1 MHFRSIIFTLSLILL
16 TGCLSLAQPSKR
28 HREEASARA
37 TEELVAHRSKLEGV
51 TFLVLA
57 SDRPASYEVSSQD
70 DKFYFKFVDP
80 KTGVGLATGISEDGY
95 LITAAHVTTRQH
107 CYVVGWM
114 EGKPAVFPARVVY
127 KQLGREF
134 GEDLAILRVDK
145 RLDCPI
151 QLGTLDSA
159 GSEIYAFALDRQA
172 GVKFTAVAGK
182 VVLRPKPNPG
192 KDISI
197 METDLPLWK
206 GDSGSAV
213 MSKDGKLVGV
223 FIRS

>member
-1 MHFRSIIFTLSLILL
+1 
-16 TGCLSLAQPSKR
+16 
-28 HREEASARA
+28 
-37 TEELVAHRSKLEGV
+37 
-51 TFLVLA
+51 
-57 SDRPASYEVSSQD
+57 
-70 DKFYFKFVDP
+70 
-80 KTGVGLATGISEDGY
+80 
-95 LITAAHVTTRQH
+95 
-107 CYVVGWM
+107 M

-223 FIRS
+223 FIGVDIPLTTFKASRIACVPDMDRVLSIIANDRLLTPCGE